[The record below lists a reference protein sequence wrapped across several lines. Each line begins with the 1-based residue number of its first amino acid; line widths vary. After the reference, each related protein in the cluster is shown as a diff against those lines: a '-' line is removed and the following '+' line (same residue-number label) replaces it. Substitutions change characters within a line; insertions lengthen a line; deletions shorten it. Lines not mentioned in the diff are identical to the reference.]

1 MEEMEETKEVKKT
14 KLGVQLIAGYTWLGA
29 FIFGIFAVIV
39 LLILIQDPGAD
50 GIGVGI
56 FGLIILA
63 AFAYL
68 FAKLVIMTSEMKPM
82 AWWGQMILS
91 AFSLF
96 SLNPIALIIMIYLWI
111 NREPFGIPTNKGS
124 TDY

>member
-1 MEEMEETKEVKKT
+1 MEEIKKIEEVKKT
-14 KLGVQLIAGYTWLGA
+14 KLGVQLIVGYTWLGA
-29 FIFGIFAVIV
+29 FVFGFFAAMV
-39 LLILIQDPGAD
+39 LLILIQDPGAS

-56 FGLIILA
+56 LGLIVLA
-63 AFAYL
+63 ALAYL
-68 FAKLVIMTSEMKPM
+68 FGKLAIMTSEMKTI

-111 NREPFGIPTNKGS
+111 NRESFGIATNRGS

>member
-39 LLILIQDPGAD
+39 LLILIQDPGAS

-56 FGLIILA
+56 AGLTVLTIL
-63 AFAYL
+63 AYL
-68 FAKLVIMTSEMKPM
+68 FGKLAIMTTEMKPM

-111 NREPFGIPTNKGS
+111 NRESFGIPVPTGTYN
-124 TDY
+124 